1 MSIYNLRH
9 AAFTEFFEDF
19 VMRNGLTNHWL
30 PRILLVKS
38 ADLNAFEE
46 VGFVNFQR

>member
-19 VMRNGLTNHWL
+19 VMEYSFADHMNLE
-30 PRILLVKS
+30 RI
-38 ADLNAFEE
+38 N
-46 VGFVNFQR
+46 